1 MEQTSTILFRFVD
14 CRTVYLGY
22 DLSLYYCIHSLYDEL
37 KTFIPNLLLGE
48 VKKSQNLS
56 ISEVFEDGYCK
67 MGYHYFKTTSIDPE
81 GVVLF
86 IGRDGINYQ
95 NYYET
100 PNAYS
105 MLVNAG
111 INQAFV
117 YVDYELK
124 TIVLILIVI

>member
-1 MEQTSTILFRFVD
+1 
-14 CRTVYLGY
+14 
-22 DLSLYYCIHSLYDEL
+22 
-37 KTFIPNLLLGE
+37 
-48 VKKSQNLS
+48 
-56 ISEVFEDGYCK
+56 

-86 IGRDGINYQ
+86 IGRDGSNYQ

-124 TIVLILIVI
+124 TIVLILRVT